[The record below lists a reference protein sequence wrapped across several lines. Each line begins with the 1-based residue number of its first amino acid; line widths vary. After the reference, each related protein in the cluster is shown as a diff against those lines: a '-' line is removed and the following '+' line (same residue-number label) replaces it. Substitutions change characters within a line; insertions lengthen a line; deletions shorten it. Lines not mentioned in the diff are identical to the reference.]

1 MKVGDFVGWADSW
14 DDDRGCD
21 AIGIIIKKHI
31 PQYDDGYSVY
41 FDVLESATGDILS
54 LMPGEVMVVMFESR

>member
-14 DDDRGCD
+14 DDERGCD
-21 AIGIIIKKHI
+21 SFGIIIKKYI

-54 LMPGEVMVVMFESR
+54 LMPGEAMVVMFESR